1 MTALKSSYE
10 YQARIRPA
18 ILTALPVGLTLVVV
32 LGLSRNF
39 LAGILS
45 AAAATGV
52 SYFVAHLVRDRGR
65 RLEPGLW
72 TSWGGTPTTQLLL
85 GISSESDAVRR
96 RRWALMRILQP
107 TIGGAPDAPPSEGDV
122 EAYVGQLRELT
133 RDGAEYPL
141 VASELA
147 GYGFRRNLLGL
158 RPLGIGLSVAPA
170 S

>member
-72 TSWGGTPTTQLLL
+72 ISWGGTPTTQLLL
-85 GISSESDAVRR
+85 GISSESEAVRR
-96 RRWALMRILQP
+96 RRWALIARSP
-107 TIGGAPDAPPSEGDV
+107 ADDRGSPRRSP
-122 EAYVGQLRELT
+122 LR
-133 RDGAEYPL
+133 G
-141 VASELA
+141 
-147 GYGFRRNLLGL
+147 
-158 RPLGIGLSVAPA
+158 
-170 S
+170 